1 MQKRKVHMRSS
12 LCEPVEFGFEL
23 VGPFVVRISEHK
35 LRFLFVNMFGL
46 QVVHS
51 GDCGLSWLSILWGQK
66 VTSII

>member
-23 VGPFVVRISEHK
+23 VGP
-35 LRFLFVNMFGL
+35 FLFVNMFGL